1 MVLIV
6 IFKMKVFADTID
18 QYKQHMHILI
28 VFLWLFNPVISFADQ
43 DYVDQDYRDGLQAYF
58 DNDYKQAQT
67 FWLTSAKAGNAR
79 SMFNLGL
86 LHEQGKIKGADP
98 SKAYEWFEL
107 ASKAGYLSLIHI

>member
-28 VFLWLFNPVISFADQ
+28 VFLCLFNPVISFADQ
-43 DYVDQDYRDGLQAYF
+43 DYVDQDYRDGLKAYF

-86 LHEQGKIKGADP
+86 LHEQRKIVGAD
-98 SKAYEWFEL
+98 
-107 ASKAGYLSLIHI
+107 